1 MDIVLPLAIFVAG
14 FIVGALVTRKN
25 LDEVNVVVRE
35 AKELAASVDSK
46 LDEIRDANKKPTRK
60 KTPTKKSVKK

>member
-1 MDIVLPLAIFVAG
+1 MDIVIPLAIFVVG
-14 FIVGALVTRKN
+14 FIAGALVTRKN

-46 LDEIRDANKKPTRK
+46 LDEIRDANKKPARK

>member
-1 MDIVLPLAIFVAG
+1 MDMVLPLAIFVVG

-25 LDEVNVVVRE
+25 LDEVNAVVRE
-35 AKELAASVDSK
+35 AKELAANVDTK
-46 LDEIRDANKKPTRK
+46 LDESRDANKKPTRK

>member
-1 MDIVLPLAIFVAG
+1 MEVLITLAIFVVG

-46 LDEIRDANKKPTRK
+46 LDEIRDAKKPTKK

>member
-1 MDIVLPLAIFVAG
+1 MEVLITLAIFVVG

>member
-1 MDIVLPLAIFVAG
+1 MEVLITLAIFAVG
-14 FIVGALVTRKN
+14 FIAGALVTRKN

>member
-1 MDIVLPLAIFVAG
+1 MEVLITLAIFVAG

-46 LDEIRDANKKPTRK
+46 LDEIRDAKKKPARK

>member
-25 LDEVNVVVRE
+25 LDEVNMVVRE

-60 KTPTKKSVKK
+60 KTVKK

>member
-14 FIVGALVTRKN
+14 FIAGALVTRKH
-25 LDEVNVVVRE
+25 LDEVNAVVAE
-35 AKELAASVDSK
+35 AKELAANVDSK

-60 KTPTKKSVKK
+60 KTVKK